1 MQDLNDK
8 LQHHEMT
15 AEWVD
20 DRHGQAVMLT
30 QANDGYDEPNS
41 VLIHPWQLRAVCEK
55 FGLVANDPTTHKT
68 IATLTRRL
76 QLLNSRI
83 QHLDNWLRTLSD
95 TDHADLTYEIGF
107 SGGTADMAKEFC
119 AELVDVVPQDE
130 APALVPAAKPVP
142 KASSKQIT
150 PQASLI

>member
-1 MQDLNDK
+1 
-8 LQHHEMT
+8 MT

-20 DRHGQAVMLT
+20 DRHGPAVMLS
-30 QANDGYDEPNS
+30 QASDDYNESTS

-55 FGLVANDPTTHKT
+55 FGLVASDQTAHKT

-76 QLLNSRI
+76 HLLNSRI

-95 TDHADLTYEIGF
+95 SDHADLTYEIGF

-119 AELVDVVPQDE
+119 AELVDTEPQE
-130 APALVPAAKPVP
+130 VSPAPTAKPIP
-142 KASSKQIT
+142 KALTKPT
-150 PQASLI
+150 PPQASLI